1 MASLVWTTRQKY
13 KITNQLLNSKDII
26 TWNIKNIILKLPV
39 FFQHC
44 LLLVSRFL
52 FSDISTLSSNPRS
65 HSDIG
70 FLSLKL
76 LIMTSVQ
83 SANTTHCRRINTKHT
98 LQGSWPVALTH
109 TVRNGHNPG
118 TNKAT
123 QYRPSI
129 SPPGNCLRNG
139 IEIMRFGWGSAV
151 ASLNAVNAVNVHT
164 GFSVCTNINV
174 FVICLCRVGRLKRLN
189 GFICYC
195 TFALLIAML

>member
-1 MASLVWTTRQKY
+1 MKYQKH
-13 KITNQLLNSKDII
+13 QV
-26 TWNIKNIILKLPV
+26 ILKLLV
-39 FFQHC
+39 FFPTFFISSKQIY
-44 LLLVSRFL
+44 FL
-52 FSDISTLSSNPRS
+52 TFHPISSNPRN

-83 SANTTHCRRINTKHT
+83 SANTTHWRHINTKHT
-98 LQGSWPVALTH
+98 VQGSWPVALTH

-139 IEIMRFGWGSAV
+139 IEIMRFSWGSTV
-151 ASLNAVNAVNVHT
+151 ASLNATLLYLSYAAVNVRT